1 MLIVCIFLFGMNSF
15 LVIGHP
21 RLVESEREVKKE
33 QEGGE
38 REREVERERERE
50 VESAKTEGVKS
61 GDRKVRE

>member
-38 REREVERERERE
+38 REREVERERERGKLKAQRQR
-50 VESAKTEGVKS
+50 V
-61 GDRKVRE
+61 